1 MAAGGNV
8 EVVWSSLMS
17 YLTPES
23 SQALG
28 ASNSLEQF
36 RQNPLVFARVREWF
50 LGKFI
55 D

>member
-28 ASNSLEQF
+28 IKI
-36 RQNPLVFARVREWF
+36 V
-50 LGKFI
+50 
-55 D
+55 